1 MKSINFLNKTKRC
14 IFNFNYYNNFQ
25 RNHYCSIR
33 KNSKRNENKIISL
46 YSWGCSKDGKLG
58 NNDEL
63 VDCEPFPKRIEMI
76 KTNNDEIIDNFSL
89 SDIGIKD
96 VECGHYHTMI
106 IDKNDN
112 LYQCGWTSFVGIN
125 NLMKNHKN
133 LIATS
138 VIKPSNK
145 NIVGN
150 NNNINNITDE
160 GDGFK
165 VKSVSGGRR
174 HTLILTKEGRVFSYG
189 IGSEY
194 QLGHGDNNNRS
205 DPTEIKELSNKG
217 IIKVVSGWGHSLAL
231 SKFGELYSWGFSN
244 DSQTGHGFLID
255 KPIKVPKLISSD
267 FKFKN
272 VFSGSDFVIALTDKG
287 ELVSFGSNEFG
298 QLGNGT
304 QINQE
309 FPTIIKSGF
318 NYNHD
323 KFNKIIESAAEGG
336 RFDKRISCGFSHCL
350 ILNDSGELFTFG
362 WNGNG
367 QLGIGNSSSSSN
379 SSRITNQTIPIKLD
393 SSRLFDGEKIE
404 MVSAGRNHSVA
415 LTQSGRLYVWG
426 NSNHG
431 KLGNG
436 TVSGNQYEPMELFD
450 FNESVPQSFPLEFQK
465 VLNISSGFDHTII
478 ELLEDK

>member
-14 IFNFNYYNNFQ
+14 IINYNNFQ
-25 RNHYCSIR
+25 RNHCSI
-33 KNSKRNENKIISL
+33 NVVNNKKINDDKVLSL
-46 YSWGCSKDGKLG
+46 YSWGCNKDGKLG

-63 VDCEPFPKRIEMI
+63 VDCEPFPKRIESFKI
-76 KTNNDEIIDNFSL
+76 NDNQIINNWSF

-96 VECGHYHTMI
+96 IECGHYHTMI

-125 NLMKNHKN
+125 NLTKNSKN
-133 LIATS
+133 LIPTI
-138 VIKPSNK
+138 VNPPSSSFNNK
-145 NIVGN
+145 N
-150 NNNINNITDE
+150 NNNNNKNYE
-160 GDGFK
+160 FK
-165 VKSVSGGRR
+165 IKNVSGGRR
-174 HTLILTKEGRVFSYG
+174 HTLILTKDGKVYSYG

-194 QLGHGDNNNRS
+194 QLGHGDNENRS
-205 DPTEIKELSNKG
+205 EPTEIVELSNKG

-231 SKFGELYSWGFSN
+231 SNDGKLYSWGFSN
-244 DSQTGHGFLID
+244 DSQTGHGFLVD
-255 KPIKVPKLISSD
+255 SPIKSPKLIQSE

-272 VFSGSDFVIALTDKG
+272 VFSGSDFVIAITDQG
-287 ELVSFGSNEFG
+287 ELITFGSNEFG

-304 QINQE
+304 IMNE
-309 FPTIIKSGF
+309 PFPTNII
-318 NYNHD
+318 NNHFIGNGNE
-323 KFNKIIESAAEGG
+323 KFNKIIESAGQG
-336 RFDKRISCGFSHCL
+336 KFDKRISCGFSHCL
-350 ILNDSGELFTFG
+350 LLNDNGELFTFG

-367 QLGIGNSSSSSN
+367 QLGIGNIKSTFQS
-379 SSRITNQTIPIKLD
+379 IPKKLD

-415 LTQSGRLYVWG
+415 LTESGRLYLWG

-436 TVSGNQYEPMELFD
+436 TVSGNIYEPTELFD
-450 FNESVPQSFPLEFQK
+450 FNESVAQSFPLEFQK